1 MITKNAGKL
10 WWMIILLSWK
20 WVSTV
25 SIQNVMSGQIVDS
38 IWVSIITS
46 IQNGYSCMIIC
57 RLDMSLLYIE

>member
-46 IQNGYSCMIIC
+46 IQNGYSCMII
-57 RLDMSLLYIE
+57 L